1 MSNPAYLWL
10 EDEGGAP
17 IVGGSLVNGRV
28 GAIELKSLSHNLN
41 IPIDGNTGRLTG
53 TRVHAP
59 IMVQKEFD
67 KTTPLLYRALVN
79 GATLKRG
86 IIKLYEVSEAGQE
99 MEYFNILLDNV
110 KIVSI
115 TPDLYPGAST
125 GTHLETIMLR
135 YEMITWKHC
144 NGNMVF
150 KDSWNERMTA

>member
-10 EDEGGAP
+10 EDENGSP
-17 IVGGSLVNGRV
+17 IVGGSLVNGRL

-41 IPIDGNTGRLTG
+41 IPVDGNTGRLTG

-79 GATLKRG
+79 GAKLKRG
-86 IIKLYEVSEAGQE
+86 IIKLYEISEAGRE
-99 MEYFNILLDNV
+99 IEYFNILLDNV

-115 TPDLYPGAST
+115 TPDLCPGAAA
-125 GTHLETIMLR
+125 GTQLETIMLR
-135 YEMITWKHC
+135 YEMMTWKHC

>member
-99 MEYFNILLDNV
+99 MEYFNILLNNV

-135 YEMITWKHC
+135 YEIITWKHC
-144 NGNMVF
+144 NGNIVF

>member
-17 IVGGSLVNGRV
+17 IVGGSLVNGRL

-135 YEMITWKHC
+135 YEIITWKHC
-144 NGNMVF
+144 NGNIVF

>member
-17 IVGGSLVNGRV
+17 VVGSSLVNGRL

-41 IPIDGNTGRLTG
+41 IPVDGNTGRLTG

-79 GATLKRG
+79 GEKLKRG
-86 IIKLYEVSEAGQE
+86 IIKLYEITEAGQE
-99 MEYFNILLDNV
+99 MEYFSIILENV

-135 YEMITWKHC
+135 YEIITWKHC
-144 NGNMVF
+144 NGNIVF
-150 KDSWNERMTA
+150 KDSWNARMTA

>member
-10 EDEGGAP
+10 EDENGSP
-17 IVGGSLVNGRV
+17 IVGGSLVNGRL

-41 IPIDGNTGRLTG
+41 IPVDGNTGRLTG

-67 KTTPLLYRALVN
+67 KTTPLLYRALVS
-79 GATLKRG
+79 GVKLKRG
-86 IIKLYEVSEAGQE
+86 IIKLYEISDAGQE

-135 YEMITWKHC
+135 YEIITWKHY
-144 NGNMVF
+144 NGNIVF